1 MPITRQGFRNVGIT
15 NISNGVLSRSF
26 GDVSV
31 VTATETTLCSLLVP
45 ATKYVRLAGVYG
57 EGKVDGIFRLY
68 VNATKIWQAR
78 NAWTERNV
86 QSGVEYDA
94 QAGETIYLKVIH
106 QNGINQPF
114 SGTFWGYENDI

>member
-1 MPITRQGFRNVGIT
+1 
-15 NISNGVLSRSF
+15 LSRSF

-68 VNATKIWQAR
+68 VDTTKIWQAR
-78 NAWTERNV
+78 NAWSERNV

-114 SGTFWGYENDI
+114 SGTFWGYQNDI

>member
-26 GDVSV
+26 GEVSV

-45 ATKYVRLAGVYG
+45 PTKFVRLAGVYG

-68 VNATKIWQAR
+68 VDTTKIWQAR

-86 QSGVEYDA
+86 DSTVQFDA
-94 QAGETIYLKVIH
+94 LAGETIYLKVLH
-106 QNGINQPF
+106 NNGVNQIF
-114 SGTFWGYENDI
+114 TGSFWGYENDI

>member
-26 GDVSV
+26 GEVSV
-31 VTATETTLCSLLVP
+31 PTATETTLCSLVVP
-45 ATKYVRLAGVYG
+45 ALKFVRLAGVYG
-57 EGKVDGIFRLY
+57 EGLVDGIFRLY
-68 VNATKIWQAR
+68 VDSTKIWQAR
-78 NAWTERNV
+78 NSWSNRNV
-86 QSGVEYDA
+86 SSEVNYDA

-106 QNGINQPF
+106 QNGVSQPF

>member
-15 NISNGVLSRSF
+15 NISNGVLSRAF
-26 GDVSV
+26 GDLSV
-31 VTATETTLCSLLVP
+31 TTATETTICSLVVP
-45 ATKYVRLAGVYG
+45 VAKFVRLAGVYG

-68 VNATKIWQAR
+68 VNTTKIWQAR

-86 QSGVEYDA
+86 SSEVNYDA
-94 QAGETIYLKVIH
+94 YAGETIYLKVIH
-106 QNGINQPF
+106 NNGVSKPF